1 MSGLSAL
8 DLVME
13 LAVEFP
19 LYQRSALYVFANG
32 LFDEATLALFDESTA
47 FQSPLSKIWLV
58 SYAQEEA

>member
-1 MSGLSAL
+1 MEGLCAL
-8 DLVME
+8 DLFME